1 MRWNKNDHFTVE
13 NLYTFECRTPD
24 DVLALFHFGIKNKV
38 VSSHNMNNA
47 SSRSHTMMTLTLE
60 QTDAT
65 NPDNVVV
72 SKLQLVDLAGSE
84 RQAFTGNQANKESI
98 DINKSLF
105 TLRQVI
111 TALTEKKTNANGTQ
125 SGASYIPYRESKLTS
140 VLRQSLGGNSFCLM
154 IACLNPC
161 DMYIEENINTLQYAS
176 KASFI
181 SNKPI
186 KNEDP
191 KMMLI

>member
-1 MRWNKNDHFTVE
+1 M
-13 NLYTFECRTPD
+13 
-24 DVLALFHFGIKNKV
+24 
-38 VSSHNMNNA
+38 
-47 SSRSHTMMTLTLE
+47 
-60 QTDAT
+60 
-65 NPDNVVV
+65 
-72 SKLQLVDLAGSE
+72 VDLAGSE

-111 TALTEKKTNANGTQ
+111 TALTDKKQQ
-125 SGASYIPYRESKLTS
+125 SQQYIPYRESKLTS
-140 VLRQSLGGNSFCLM
+140 LLRHSLGGNSYCLM

-161 DMYIEENINTLQYAS
+161 DLYIEENINTLQYAS
-176 KASFI
+176 KASYI

-191 KMMLI
+191 KMRLIEELKKENKLLNEELAQANETIQFLS

>member
-1 MRWNKNDHFTVE
+1 M
-13 NLYTFECRTPD
+13 
-24 DVLALFHFGIKNKV
+24 
-38 VSSHNMNNA
+38 
-47 SSRSHTMMTLTLE
+47 
-60 QTDAT
+60 
-65 NPDNVVV
+65 
-72 SKLQLVDLAGSE
+72 VDLAGSE

-111 TALTEKKTNANGTQ
+111 TALTDKKNQQNQ
-125 SGASYIPYRESKLTS
+125 YIPYRESKLTS
-140 VLRQSLGGNSFCLM
+140 LLRHSLGGNSYCLM

-161 DMYIEENINTLQYAS
+161 DLYIEENISTLQYAS
-176 KASFI
+176 KASYI

-191 KMMLI
+191 KMRLIDDLKKENRILNEELIKANETIQFLS